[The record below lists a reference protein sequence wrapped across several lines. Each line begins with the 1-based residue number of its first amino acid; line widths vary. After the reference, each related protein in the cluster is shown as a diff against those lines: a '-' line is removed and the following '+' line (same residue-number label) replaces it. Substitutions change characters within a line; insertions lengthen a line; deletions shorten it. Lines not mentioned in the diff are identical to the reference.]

1 MNNPDKNKN
10 YTILI
15 IEDESSILTALKTK
29 VASAGFQVITAKN
42 GSEGVIAATERHP
55 DLILLDMVLPL
66 LDGLSVLDQLRNDS
80 WGKDVPVIVLTNL
93 TQVEA
98 EEESK
103 ARGVSAYLIKTDWKL
118 EEVIQK
124 IKDVLHI
131 D

>member
-1 MNNPDKNKN
+1 MKPT

-15 IEDESSILTALKTK
+15 IEDEKAILTALTTK
-29 VASAGFQVITAKN
+29 LKAVGFEVITAEN
-42 GSEGVIAATERHP
+42 GSDGVKTAIEKHP
-55 DLILLDMVLPL
+55 DLILLDMVLPM
-66 LDGLSVLDQLRNDS
+66 LDGLSVLDQLRSDA
-80 WGKDVPVIVLTNL
+80 WGKEVPVIVLTNL

-118 EEVIQK
+118 TDVLQK

-131 D
+131 HE